1 MRVVWEILREV
12 RLLFSSVGRGWEA
25 GAGVNDVLAHLPK
38 TLDNAVTGMVLYSPP
53 QSKGL
58 WGGSD
63 TLRSQKL
70 RAEGLC
76 P

>member
-1 MRVVWEILREV
+1 MVGVWVVVEAEARVVA
-12 RLLFSSVGRGWEA
+12 LLG
-25 GAGVNDVLAHLPK
+25 DVVAHAPK